1 MLKVDVSGREGA
13 FRYEYALEVGSGVT
27 AIWGKSG
34 AGKTTLIRA
43 IAGLT
48 KPTTG
53 HIAMAD
59 QIWFDAKRGI
69 NLPPARRRTGY
80 MPQSAH
86 LFEHL
91 SVRRN
96 LTYANWAGRRTSPI
110 PLEDLIDLLD
120 IAALLDRKPA
130 GLSGGERRRVA
141 LGRAIA
147 SGPDILLLDEPF
159 AGLDEARIGE
169 IVPYIRGTVNLLK
182 LPTLLVTHSR
192 SEVARLAERG
202 VMVEQGHSTGS
213 MSVQE
218 LFLEAGEQIG
228 PNLVVGVVEGYDQ
241 TYGLNAVTIAD
252 QPLLVPGPPMEV
264 GSKMRIL
271 VDPHD
276 VLISSDA
283 DLKISARNR
292 LACRVVSLQPR
303 TDIKVQV
310 LLAVGDQ
317 TISAEITRQALE
329 ELELA
334 PGHDCVAILKSTSLG
349 QQAYTW
355 DG

>member
-1 MLKVDVSGREGA
+1 MLKVGVSGREGA
-13 FRYEYALEVGSGVT
+13 FQYQYDLEAGSGVT

-43 IAGLT
+43 IAGLS
-48 KPTTG
+48 KPATG
-53 HIAMAD
+53 HITMAD
-59 QIWFDAKRGI
+59 QTWFDAKRGI
-69 NLPPARRRTGY
+69 NFSPAGRRTGY

-91 SVRRN
+91 SVQRN
-96 LTYANWAGRRTSPI
+96 LTYANWAGRRTSPL
-110 PLEDLIDLLD
+110 PLTDIIDLLD
-120 IAALLDRKPA
+120 IADLLDRKPA

-159 AGLDEARIGE
+159 AGLDEERIDE
-169 IVPYIRGTVNLLK
+169 VVPYILQTVKMLD
-182 LPTLLVTHSR
+182 LPTLLVSHSR
-192 SEVARLAERG
+192 SEVARLANQA
-202 VMVEQGHSTGS
+202 VMVEGGQSSGS
-213 MSVQE
+213 ISVQE
-218 LFLEAGEQIG
+218 LFLEAGEQSG
-228 PNLVVGVVEGYDQ
+228 PNLVIGEVEGYDQ
-241 TYGLNAVTIAD
+241 TYGLNAVAVAG
-252 QPLLVPGPPMEV
+252 QPLFIPGPQMEI
-264 GSKMRIL
+264 GSRVRIL

-276 VLISSDA
+276 VLISADA

-292 LACRVVSLQPR
+292 LACKVIGFQPK

-310 LLAVGDQ
+310 SLAIGDQ
-317 TISAEITRQALE
+317 RISAEITRQALE

-334 PGHDCVAILKSTSLG
+334 PGSKCIAILKSTSLG

-355 DG
+355 EG